1 MRTSAKSA
9 CNSFRMNTSKNT
21 ALKVLWNE
29 HFRKNGVGGGT
40 PIDYSVPSVSL
51 RDSRPSLSSA
61 CSRLATSF
69 CYHRH
74 RTQEPLMPKTFLSIL
89 LRAVVLTT
97 LAASALSAQTTPSSA
112 PLRVAI
118 AGLVHG
124 HVGGFLRANQSRT
137 DIQIVGVAESD
148 KKLAETIA
156 AQFKLPP
163 NIFFATVEDMLT
175 QTKPQAVLVYTNT
188 FDHRGVVEAC
198 ARHGIP
204 VMMEKPLA
212 VSNEDA
218 RAMQQAAQRG
228 KIPVLVN
235 YETTWYRS
243 NRAAYDLVHDNSI
256 GEIRK
261 VVVHD
266 GHQGPKEINVEPWF
280 LNWLSDPKLNGA
292 GALFDFGCYGADLM
306 TWLMDNRRPD
316 TVTAVTQRIKPDIY
330 PRVDDEATIVL
341 TYPHA
346 QAILQASWN
355 WPFSRKDMEVYGKT
369 GYAVTVERDALRVRL
384 PGDQQEKMLD
394 AKPLNLEES
403 DSVNYLRA
411 VALGGMKPQG
421 LSSLET
427 NMIVTEILDA
437 ARESAATG
445 KTVHLN

>member
-1 MRTSAKSA
+1 MRRLVLVALFLNLA
-9 CNSFRMNTSKNT
+9 AT
-21 ALKVLWNE
+21 AS
-29 HFRKNGVGGGT
+29 T
-40 PIDYSVPSVSL
+40 P
-51 RDSRPSLSSA
+51 LSSA
-61 CSRLATSF
+61 QTAHPAT
-69 CYHRH
+69 
-74 RTQEPLMPKTFLSIL
+74 P
-89 LRAVVLTT
+89 
-97 LAASALSAQTTPSSA
+97 PSLSA
-112 PLRVAI
+112 PLRIGI

-124 HVGGFLRANQSRT
+124 HVGGFLRQNLHRP
-137 DIQIVGVAESD
+137 DIQLVGVAESD
-148 KKLAETIA
+148 KQLSETITK
-156 AQFKLPP
+156 QFALSPE
-163 NIFFATVEDMLT
+163 IFFSSVEDMLVK
-175 QTKPQAVLVYTNT
+175 TKPQAVLIYTNT
-188 FDHRGVVEAC
+188 YDHRAVVEAC

-218 RAMQQAAQRG
+218 RAIQSAAQRG
-228 KIPVLVN
+228 NIQVLVN

-243 NRAAYDLVHDNSI
+243 NRAAYDLVHENAI

-280 LNWLSDPKLNGA
+280 LNWLTDPKLNGA

-306 TWLMDNRRPD
+306 TWLMDYRRPD
-316 TVTAVTQRIKPDIY
+316 TVTAVAQRIKPVIY

-369 GYAVTVERDALRVRL
+369 GYAITVERDAVRVRL
-384 PGDQQEKMLD
+384 PGEEEKLQD
-394 AKPLNLEES
+394 AKPLDTQES

-411 VALGGMKPQG
+411 VVLGGMKPQG

-437 ARESAATG
+437 ARQSAATG
-445 KTVHLN
+445 KTIHLTESH

>member
-1 MRTSAKSA
+1 MTK
-9 CNSFRMNTSKNT
+9 T
-21 ALKVLWNE
+21 
-29 HFRKNGVGGGT
+29 
-40 PIDYSVPSVSL
+40 
-51 RDSRPSLSSA
+51 
-61 CSRLATSF
+61 LA
-69 CYHRH
+69 
-74 RTQEPLMPKTFLSIL
+74 SIL
-89 LRAVVLTT
+89 FRAIL
-97 LAASALSAQTTPSSA
+97 LASLVASAVDGQAAPSTAQSAA

-124 HVGGFLRANQSRT
+124 HVGGFLRANQSRA

-148 KKLAETIA
+148 KKLSEFT
-156 AQFKLPP
+156 AQKYGLSPD
-163 NIFFATVEDMLT
+163 IFFATVDEMLEK
-175 QTKPQAVLVYTNT
+175 TKPQAVLVYTNT
-188 FDHRGVVEAC
+188 FDHRSVVEAC
-198 ARHGIP
+198 ARHGVP

-218 RAMQQAAQRG
+218 RAMQAAAQRA

-256 GEIRK
+256 GDIRK

-266 GHQGPKEINVEPWF
+266 GHSGPKEINVEPWF
-280 LNWLSDPKLNGA
+280 LSWLTDPKLNGA

-316 TVTAVTQRIKPDIY
+316 TVTAVTQRIKPEIY
-330 PRVDDEATIVL
+330 SRVDDEATIIL
-341 TYPHA
+341 TYPKA

-355 WPFSRKDMEVYGKT
+355 WPFDRKDMEVYGQT
-369 GYAVTVERDALRVRL
+369 GYALTVKRDAVRVRL
-384 PGDQQEKMLD
+384 AKQDEKLVD
-394 AKPLNLEES
+394 AKPLDPRES

-411 VALGGMKPQG
+411 VVLDGMKPEG

-445 KTVHLN
+445 KTIHLQGSK

>member
-1 MRTSAKSA
+1 MTK
-9 CNSFRMNTSKNT
+9 T
-21 ALKVLWNE
+21 
-29 HFRKNGVGGGT
+29 
-40 PIDYSVPSVSL
+40 
-51 RDSRPSLSSA
+51 
-61 CSRLATSF
+61 LA
-69 CYHRH
+69 
-74 RTQEPLMPKTFLSIL
+74 SIL
-89 LRAVVLTT
+89 FRAIL
-97 LAASALSAQTTPSSA
+97 LASLVASAVDGQAAPSTAQSAA

-124 HVGGFLRANQSRT
+124 HVGGFLRTNQSRA

-148 KKLAETIA
+148 KKLSEFT
-156 AQFKLPP
+156 AQKYGLSPD
-163 NIFFATVEDMLT
+163 IFFATVDEMLEK
-175 QTKPQAVLVYTNT
+175 TKPQAVLVYTNT
-188 FDHRGVVEAC
+188 FDHRSVVEAC

-218 RAMQQAAQRG
+218 RAMQAAAQRA

-256 GEIRK
+256 GDIRK

-266 GHQGPKEINVEPWF
+266 GHSGPKEINVEPWF
-280 LNWLSDPKLNGA
+280 LSWLTDPKLNGA

-316 TVTAVTQRIKPDIY
+316 TVTAVTQRIKPEIY
-330 PRVDDEATIVL
+330 SRVDDEATIIL
-341 TYPHA
+341 TYPKA

-355 WPFSRKDMEVYGKT
+355 WPFDRKDMEVYGQT
-369 GYAVTVERDALRVRL
+369 GYALTVKRDAVRVRL
-384 PGDQQEKMLD
+384 AKQDEKLVD
-394 AKPLNLEES
+394 AKPLDPRES

-411 VALGGMKPQG
+411 VVLDGMKPEG

-445 KTVHLN
+445 KTIHLQGSK